1 MKIHLINPME
11 DYTGAELH
19 TLNLHRILSRDAEV
33 TVWSEIRPDDRL
45 ADLVPIRRI
54 DPWRGRLPIGGT
66 TIFVG
71 FYYSIGRWAAIT
83 PDRRRILVC
92 NTDHVPSFQYFYRR
106 ISLFGNRPVE
116 LVHTSQAIKEMIG
129 LPGWICPSPID
140 VSQFQT
146 ETTPH
151 GEPFTVGRHSR
162 DHPQKHHDEAP
173 QFYSRLLDAGCRVR
187 LLGGTLLCD
196 RLTACDRL
204 ELMQFGA
211 EPSPVFLRKLDCFTY
226 RTNDNFFEA
235 YGRVVFEAMACGL
248 PVVVHRRGGY
258 SEFLTHGED
267 AFLFDTDDEAF
278 DLIMRLK
285 SDRDLRAKMGAN
297 ARQRAE
303 RIYSPERVEELRRFY
318 LR

>member
-1 MKIHLINPME
+1 M
-11 DYTGAELH
+11 
-19 TLNLHRILSRDAEV
+19 
-33 TVWSEIRPDDRL
+33 
-45 ADLVPIRRI
+45 
-54 DPWRGRLPIGGT
+54 
-66 TIFVG
+66 
-71 FYYSIGRWAAIT
+71 T
-83 PDRRRILVC
+83 PDRRRVLVC

-106 ISLFGNRPVE
+106 ISLFGTRPVE
-116 LVHTSQAIKEMIG
+116 LVHTSQSIQRMIG

-140 VSQFQT
+140 ISQFQVGQ
-146 ETTPH
+146 TPH
-151 GEPFTVGRHSR
+151 DEIFTVGRHSR

-187 LLGGTLLCD
+187 VLGGSVLHE
-196 RLTACDRL
+196 RLTTRCDRL
-204 ELMQFGA
+204 ELMEFGA
-211 EPSPVFLRKLDCFTY
+211 EPSSDFLRTLDCFTY
-226 RTNDNFFEA
+226 RTNDSFFEA

-285 SDRDLRAKMGAN
+285 SDRDLRAKIGAN
-297 ARQRAE
+297 ACKRAE